1 MTELERGASGRTAGR
16 IAPATAIA
24 AEVIAWASARGGA
37 RPRGKAPL
45 GEMGFPSL
53 LTPPEVVRSAAA
65 ALASIH
71 AAKLG
76 LRAPP
81 LGDARPLGPGG
92 VVLAAAVGLAESPSV
107 AEALAE
113 ACPELSG
120 AWDLV
125 LRDAITSRALAT
137 SIDAD
142 LADMLRARSPLSA
155 ALGRPAP
162 GGEDE
167 TIATI
172 AALVRHPDGRR
183 LVVQTFARPGAPR
196 DVRRFRAA
204 AMERLRTGDAGLL
217 DLVIEVYEA
226 ALVFHRERV
235 IEEIAAARGVIT
247 GRGDPEAKL
256 EDALAVAAFYG
267 PLGRI
272 RRAHGELVRKRH
284 GLDLEGMLEGT
295 RLFQLGARFSGEET

>member
-1 MTELERGASGRTAGR
+1 MTELEHGASRRTTGRAS
-16 IAPATAIA
+16 PATAIA
-24 AEVIAWASARGGA
+24 AEVIAWVRGPGGA
-37 RPRGKAPL
+37 RPHGRTPQG
-45 GEMGFPSL
+45 GMGFPSL
-53 LTPPEVVRSAAA
+53 LAPPEALRAAA
-65 ALASIH
+65 GALASIH

-81 LGDARPLGPGG
+81 LGDGRPLGPGG
-92 VVLAAAVGLAESPSV
+92 VVLAAAVGLADAKSV

-125 LRDAITSRALAT
+125 LRDAIVSRALAT

-142 LADMLRARSPLSA
+142 LADMLRARSPLTA
-155 ALGRPAP
+155 VRERPAP

-167 TIATI
+167 TVLTI
-172 AALVRHPDGRR
+172 AALAGHADGRR

-196 DVRRFRAA
+196 EVRRFRAA
-204 AMERLRTGDAGLL
+204 AMERLRTGDASLL

-235 IEEIAAARGVIT
+235 MEEIAAARAVIT
-247 GRGDPEAKL
+247 GRGDPEAKI
-256 EDALAVAAFYG
+256 EDTLAVASFYG
-267 PLGRI
+267 PLWRI
-272 RRAHGELVRKRH
+272 RRAHGELLRKRH

-295 RLFQLGARFSGEET
+295 RLFQLGAHLSGEDA

>member
-1 MTELERGASGRTAGR
+1 MTELERGASRQPAGRTSA
-16 IAPATAIA
+16 ATAIA
-24 AEVIAWASARGGA
+24 AEVIAWASAPGGA
-37 RPRGKAPL
+37 RPRKTPQ
-45 GEMGFPSL
+45 GEMGYPSL
-53 LTPPEVVRSAAA
+53 LAPPQRLRDAAA
-65 ALASIH
+65 ALAAIH

-81 LGDARPLGPGG
+81 LGDGRPLGPGG
-92 VVLAAAVGLAESPSV
+92 VVLAAAVGVVETKGV

-125 LRDAITSRALAT
+125 LRDAICSRALAT

-142 LADMLRARSPLSA
+142 FADMLRARSPLTA

-172 AALVRHPDGRR
+172 AAIARHADGRR

-196 DVRRFRAA
+196 EVRRFRAA
-204 AMERLRTGDAGLL
+204 AMERLRTGETSLL

-235 IEEIAAARGVIT
+235 IEEITAARAVIL
-247 GRGDPEAKL
+247 GRGDPEAKI

-267 PLGRI
+267 PLWRI
-272 RRAHGELVRKRH
+272 RRAHAELLRTRH

-295 RLFQLGARFSGEET
+295 RLFQLGARLAGEDA

>member
-16 IAPATAIA
+16 TSAAAAIA
-24 AEVIAWASARGGA
+24 AEVISWASAPGGA
-37 RPRGKAPL
+37 RPRKTPG
-45 GEMGFPSL
+45 GEMGYPSL
-53 LTPPEVVRSAAA
+53 LTPPEPLRDAAA

-81 LGDARPLGPGG
+81 LGDGRPLGPGG
-92 VVLAAAVGLAESPSV
+92 VVLAAAVGLAETKGV

-125 LRDAITSRALAT
+125 LRDAICARALAT

-142 LADMLRARSPLSA
+142 LADMLRARSPLTA

-167 TIATI
+167 TITTI
-172 AALVRHPDGRR
+172 AALARHADGKR

-196 DVRRFRAA
+196 EVRRFRAA
-204 AMERLRTGDAGLL
+204 AMERLRTGETSLL

-226 ALVFHRERV
+226 GLVFHRERV
-235 IEEIAAARGVIT
+235 IEEISAARAVIL
-247 GRGDPEAKL
+247 GRGDPEAKI

-267 PLGRI
+267 PLWRI
-272 RRAHGELVRKRH
+272 RRAHAELLRTRH

-295 RLFQLGARFSGEET
+295 RLFQLGARLAGEDA